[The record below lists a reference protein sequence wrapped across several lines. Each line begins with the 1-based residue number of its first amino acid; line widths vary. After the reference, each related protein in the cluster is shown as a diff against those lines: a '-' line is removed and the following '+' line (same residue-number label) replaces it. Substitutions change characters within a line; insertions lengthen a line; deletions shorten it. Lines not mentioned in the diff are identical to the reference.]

1 MRGAMEEEKENTKYQ
16 KTIEKLGVSIK
27 KKKRANKI
35 SFTLFSSSILGIIG
49 TLVIVLLNYLV
60 LKITY

>member
-1 MRGAMEEEKENTKYQ
+1 MEDKNTKYQ
-16 KTIEKLGVSIK
+16 KVMEKLGVAIK

-35 SFTLFSSSILGIIG
+35 SFILFISFTLGIIG
-49 TLVIVLLNYLV
+49 TFVIVLLNYLV